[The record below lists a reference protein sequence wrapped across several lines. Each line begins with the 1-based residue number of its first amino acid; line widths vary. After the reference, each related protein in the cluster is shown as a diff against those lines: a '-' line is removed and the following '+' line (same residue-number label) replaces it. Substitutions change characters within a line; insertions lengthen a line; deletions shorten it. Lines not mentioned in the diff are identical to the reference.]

1 MLNDN
6 QIWEQ
11 VEAEQKTLKR
21 IPNKKVKTNLGDTVF
36 YYGSDAQ
43 ENQNLY
49 ESKSSNYVEPV
60 KGTLVE
66 AQLVSISNNNAIFD
80 IGYREYAYMDLNKES
95 PEYKELFKEGTRLSV
110 KISASNT
117 RDFISVSFTDSVNEM
132 KMKELVE
139 SINQPVA
146 YMATVN
152 ELVSAGYML
161 DIDGVKVFMPGSLA
175 GLNKLQDFTTL
186 LGKEMPVMVVNYSK
200 EKNTLVVSH
209 RQYLHSLI
217 PSAIE
222 NIKENPAQLNQGF
235 VTGTTPYGVFCEFN
249 ECLTGMI
256 HSSDLTDELKEKHK
270 NGLIKPGDSLEFYIK
285 EIITNFKI
293 ILTQFYK
300 ESPWEAAEDKYKPS
314 AIVQGKVTSIK
325 EYGAFIELEP
335 GISGL
340 LHISELDKKVTKEGD
355 IINIRINRIDKVNKK
370 VYLNGIK

>member
-1 MLNDN
+1 
-6 QIWEQ
+6 
-11 VEAEQKTLKR
+11 
-21 IPNKKVKTNLGDTVF
+21 
-36 YYGSDAQ
+36 
-43 ENQNLY
+43 
-49 ESKSSNYVEPV
+49 
-60 KGTLVE
+60 
-66 AQLVSISNNNAIFD
+66 
-80 IGYREYAYMDLNKES
+80 
-95 PEYKELFKEGTRLSV
+95 
-110 KISASNT
+110 
-117 RDFISVSFTDSVNEM
+117 M

>member
-1 MLNDN
+1 MLNDD

-21 IPNKKVKTNLGDTVF
+21 IPNKKVKTNLGDTIF

-43 ENQNLY
+43 EKYNLY
-49 ESKSSNYVEPV
+49 ESKSSNYTEPV

-66 AQLVSISNNNAIFD
+66 AHLVSISNNNAIFD

-95 PEYKELFKEGTRLSV
+95 SEYSELFKEGTRLSV

-139 SINQPVA
+139 SIGQPVA

-161 DIDGVKVFMPGSLA
+161 NIDGVTVFMPGSLA

-186 LGKEMPVMVVNYSK
+186 LGKQMPVMVVNYSK

-249 ECLTGMI
+249 QCLTGMI
-256 HSSDLTDELKEKHK
+256 HSSDLTDELRERHK

-300 ESPWEAAEDKYKPS
+300 ESPWESAEDKYKPS